1 MGASSELANSPTPRE
16 AVSALSRTF
25 SGASGAT
32 VVRAAR
38 RFLDRPRQGR
48 IHGREMAIFS
58 TRNLDRMLDPIAPVI
73 GDSEV
78 KWLRSRLRKGGNHGI
93 GAEWE
98 IAILY
103 GLSQVGTITA
113 IPERPGASRLDILF
127 APYADPATVVQVE
140 VTAISD
146 ADRDD
151 RLARNTP
158 VERRLRRKGE
168 QSSGTPLE
176 YPVIVVLADND
187 CFALRRSRHTRVP
200 PAEDVVDVILAGRR
214 EWREGMWLMQSE
226 IPPVAPTVSGVLL
239 LAISDRF
246 TSDGLGVRLTPT
258 YVDNRA
264 LPPVPASV
272 ISALEQALHHLP
284 PLRQSPRRARERA
297 ADRFSDHYGG
307 GRVQAGETRTQFYLS
322 LGGVR
327 AVMTGDLPIE
337 RFIHDHRDM
346 ANWIRLAV
354 EHGRY
359 LAAAHVEICPDVD
372 DDWLVLEFAASEH

>member
-1 MGASSELANSPTPRE
+1 
-16 AVSALSRTF
+16 
-25 SGASGAT
+25 
-32 VVRAAR
+32 
-38 RFLDRPRQGR
+38 
-48 IHGREMAIFS
+48 MAIFS
-58 TRNLDRMLDPIAPVI
+58 TRNLDRMLGAIAPVI
-73 GDSEV
+73 GHSEV
-78 KWLRSRLRKGGNHGI
+78 KWLQSRLRKGGNHGI

-103 GLSQVGTITA
+103 GLSRVGTITA
-113 IPERPGASRLDILF
+113 IPERADTPRLDILF
-127 APYADPATVVQVE
+127 APNADPAAVVQIE

-158 VERRLRRKGE
+158 VERRLRRKAD
-168 QSSGTPLE
+168 QSSGASRE

-187 CFALRRSRHTRVP
+187 CFALRRSRLTQVP
-200 PAEDVVDVILAGRR
+200 AAEETVDQILAGRP
-214 EWREGMWLMQSE
+214 EWREGLWLMQSE
-226 IPPVAPTVSGVLL
+226 ITPRAPTVSGVLL
-239 LAISDRF
+239 LAISDRL

-258 YVDNRA
+258 YVGNR
-264 LPPVPASV
+264 LLTPVPASV
-272 ISALEQALHHLP
+272 ISALEKALHHLP
-284 PLRQSPRRARERA
+284 PFRQSPRRARERA
-297 ADRFSDHYGG
+297 ADRVSDHYGG
-307 GRVQAGETRTQFYLS
+307 GLVRAGKTRTQFYLP

-359 LAAAHVEICPDVD
+359 LTAAHVETCPDVD
-372 DDWLVLEFAASEH
+372 DDWLVLEFAASERTLTTLSLP